1 MSSSG
6 PPFTRRRKFGCGT
19 GFEKSRAIV
28 GSLSDWRTLI
38 QEAVRHA
45 KKNELGGEA
54 SGAKQ
59 RVNFPV
65 AKSDGSSFDYSDAI
79 ADL

>member
-28 GSLSDWRTLI
+28 GSLSDLAHSDSGSRTTR
-38 QEAVRHA
+38 EE
-45 KKNELGGEA
+45 NELGGEA